1 MKKTKVKKIKGVPE
15 YNLGTWMTNGLKKLG
30 GDNGLIGGVG
40 KTSSAL
46 GVGSQV
52 IGGALGIQQTGAA
65 KFGNA
70 IGDITSNFGPAGQI
84 AGGIIKTLSN
94 TMGGKGSVNQDTGE
108 VTKPTGWMGA
118 LFGRSKHDLYTEAN
132 MIKNSAT
139 ASKLTEGMRADYFN
153 NAQNAPILAAD
164 GGVIPNT
171 LAYLDDGELGKTPD
185 GTIFE
190 VPEEGKPTDSNLVNI
205 PKGSKILSDKVKM
218 KGTNKTYAEVGKHL
232 MKNKKRIGK
241 YAEGTEQANQ
251 MMFDKLVNM
260 QELQKQQ
267 EEAVK
272 MSKGGYIPKYAVGTD
287 GDDPVKR
294 VLQRQQALQQ
304 IMLLNPVEP
313 QGSGFV
319 VTAPEMV
326 DEVKPVVP
334 PTAVAATYGD
344 PAAEGLNIQQYI
356 DLDAKGRADYLSKL
370 YASMSGDRLSKD
382 IRSEVRKVEDWL
394 KIAKSK
400 EHEGDYSRNDI
411 NSAEELLKNLRNNE
425 AERTRDQ
432 QLHVAGKTGDSADD
446 QFYNF
451 SQRTKR
457 ETSQSSK
464 QRYRKY
470 YNELIRNLG
479 IPERGTIAARQYP
492 WFNESLGREDI
503 DKFLESR
510 GVTPSETARDIY
522 RALSYYNAGVPF
534 DVNKLETAR
543 QDYTNGSEIDGWN
556 NTLNQQYLFDFLTN
570 TLGININGSK
580 GVQGL
585 DGTAYSRDRNSAIY
599 EGNGGLDTD
608 QLNLQYTNY
617 GDRQQLNDYSFSLPF
632 GLEVVA
638 PRITTN
644 QNVFQNTDDTSV
656 EQPANVPPVTPP
668 VTPTVESPV
677 TAPATA
683 TAVTP
688 PITQSENPLTSSVK
702 PSIKTDI
709 RRIGLL
715 DDETRNNVNQA
726 LSNWYS
732 YAPDFSKLPK
742 SPGTSNGGGSR
753 RRQIRVVEKPKADE
767 PVKVTPSKKALAA
780 IGSPL
785 KQRTITNPFNTNYSQ
800 LHKAWDVMKS
810 IDNIPNT
817 VKASEQYYKDHLQ
830 PEQKPKNNSFDFAN
844 LAQLAPSI
852 AGMFPGKAERAVPYT
867 TNAVYG
873 PTQYNIN
880 PQLRAYDDSFA
891 AANYNTR
898 NAYPS
903 TGMSLAAGLQ
913 NAVNLNN
920 AYAQA
925 YGTKN
930 NAENQ
935 LGFQNANIAN
945 STNQYNAQARHLAA
959 VENTQNGAARR
970 NIIRSAERDLA
981 TSIAGMRKDDRG
993 FTMNQAMWAAMSP
1006 YMQYGMTNA
1015 NYNNMNQYMTKAI
1028 RNNGD

>member
-15 YNLGTWMTNGLKKLG
+15 YNFGTWMTNGLKKLG

-251 MMFDKLVNM
+251 MMFDKLINM

-272 MSKGGYIPKYAVGTD
+272 MSKGGCIPKYAVGTD
-287 GDDPVKR
+287 GEDEQPEGDGPTISDYMSRLFWGKQGNPQTGQGKDVQPPTFNELMTKLRKSKYTIDVANGIPVSSPQEIRFGFSPEEFEHLFWGEYGNPQTRLLKTDAPAVTTQYPVTENKVDFVQKSHVTPETSTTKPEEPSTETIYRVETDSDKRAGDDKGGGRSTGTGKGKGGTDKPK
-294 VLQRQQALQQ
+294 
-304 IMLLNPVEP
+304 
-313 QGSGFV
+313 
-319 VTAPEMV
+319 APEV
-326 DEVKPVVP
+326 
-334 PTAVAATYGD
+334 PTAVTENVTASEKA
-344 PAAEGLNIQQYI
+344 
-356 DLDAKGRADYLSKL
+356 R
-370 YASMSGDRLSKD
+370 ASM
-382 IRSEVRKVEDWL
+382 
-394 KIAKSK
+394 
-400 EHEGDYSRNDI
+400 
-411 NSAEELLKNLRNNE
+411 
-425 AERTRDQ
+425 T
-432 QLHVAGKTGDSADD
+432 
-446 QFYNF
+446 
-451 SQRTKR
+451 
-457 ETSQSSK
+457 
-464 QRYRKY
+464 
-470 YNELIRNLG
+470 
-479 IPERGTIAARQYP
+479 
-492 WFNESLGREDI
+492 
-503 DKFLESR
+503 
-510 GVTPSETARDIY
+510 
-522 RALSYYNAGVPF
+522 
-534 DVNKLETAR
+534 
-543 QDYTNGSEIDGWN
+543 
-556 NTLNQQYLFDFLTN
+556 
-570 TLGININGSK
+570 
-580 GVQGL
+580 
-585 DGTAYSRDRNSAIY
+585 
-599 EGNGGLDTD
+599 
-608 QLNLQYTNY
+608 
-617 GDRQQLNDYSFSLPF
+617 
-632 GLEVVA
+632 
-638 PRITTN
+638 
-644 QNVFQNTDDTSV
+644 
-656 EQPANVPPVTPP
+656 
-668 VTPTVESPV
+668 
-677 TAPATA
+677 
-683 TAVTP
+683 
-688 PITQSENPLTSSVK
+688 
-702 PSIKTDI
+702 
-709 RRIGLL
+709 
-715 DDETRNNVNQA
+715 
-726 LSNWYS
+726 
-732 YAPDFSKLPK
+732 
-742 SPGTSNGGGSR
+742 
-753 RRQIRVVEKPKADE
+753 
-767 PVKVTPSKKALAA
+767 
-780 IGSPL
+780 SPL
-785 KQRTITNPFNTNYSQ
+785 KPRAITNPLNTKYS
-800 LHKAWDVMKS
+800 LTNKALDINKI
-810 IDNIPNT
+810 IDNIPKT
-817 VKASEQYYKDHLQ
+817 VKTAKQYYKDNLQ
-830 PEQKPKNNSFDFAN
+830 PEQNTKNNNFNFAD

-891 AANYNTR
+891 VANYNTR
-898 NAYPS
+898 NSYPS

-959 VENTQNGAARR
+959 VENAQNGAARR

-1028 RNNGD
+1028 R